1 MAFGETSNAD
11 AAMAIIRL
19 TRKIDALEKELE
31 GVKAKARNQELQ
43 RVVDRSKMPKE
54 GPRGLQGLPG
64 ERGPKGDT
72 GPMPDH
78 RWRGTALQFT
88 RADGRWGLA
97 VDLKGP
103 TGAGGFVGGGGGS
116 RAAATVSGCV
126 LSIANVNA
134 DWVFP
139 TSDPQI
145 EIAVNQNAAKVNE
158 LLDALDACEAG
169 IAASDTL
176 EWIGL

>member
-1 MAFGETSNAD
+1 MAFGETASAD

-19 TRKIDALEKELE
+19 TRKMEALQKELDAI
-31 GVKAKARNQELQ
+31 KSASRLNDL
-43 RVVDRSKMPKE
+43 RRSIENSKTPKE
-54 GPRGLQGLPG
+54 GPRGVQGLPG
-64 ERGPKGDT
+64 ERGPKGDA
-72 GPMPDH
+72 GPTPDH

-88 RADGRWGLA
+88 RADGQWGLA

-103 TGAGGFVGGGGGS
+103 AGAGGFVGGGGS

-126 LSIANVNA
+126 ISIANVEA